1 MKYCIGFLACTL
13 LFGILLVLG
22 ILIRKAAYSFEYADR
37 YLIFAIDVSG
47 SIDYQ
52 EYALQREAYI
62 QVLRDKDIRDILD
75 GTYIAIIEF
84 AGDAKLVY
92 SFTNNYD
99 ALADAYELH
108 RVREQMPSFTDP
120 FAAVELALALFA
132 SVDGIKTFDISGD
145 GISTTSTNRGGY
157 GAYKGMGVRP
167 SPNYIIP
174 AWKQALNDAGVTS
187 NALVI
192 DDRQGHIK
200 WWYNRA
206 IVNGFVI
213 DSVGIEDFYEALRKK
228 LRMEIM

>member
-1 MKYCIGFLACTL
+1 MNSNLVCIIYFFIG
-13 LFGILLVLG
+13 LLV
-22 ILIRKAAYSFEYADR
+22 AYFIWGKEADSSEYADR

-52 EYALQREAYI
+52 EYALQREAYV
-62 QVLRDKDIRDILD
+62 QVLRDQDIIDILD

-84 AGDAKLVY
+84 AGEAKLVY
-92 SFTNNYD
+92 SFTNNYI
-99 ALADAYELH
+99 ALADAYEAH
-108 RVREQMPSFTDP
+108 RVREEMPSFTDP
-120 FAAVELALALFA
+120 FAAVQLALALFA
-132 SVDGIKTFDISGD
+132 GVNGIKTFDISGD

-157 GAYKGMGVRP
+157 GAYKGMATRP
-167 SPNYIIP
+167 SMNSIIP

-187 NALVI
+187 NALI
-192 DDRQGHIK
+192 INDRQGHIK